1 MINCVV
7 YVTLDIGNGVIRNKL
22 IVAVTI
28 MAARLGS
35 FILTLTL
42 GSLLCQVTSG
52 DEKDPND
59 EKTRYILYDVNPGE
73 GFNLRRDVYM
83 RMAVWVR
90 SLNLE
95 TGTRWVLVLPPWSHL
110 YHWQNRVLYQG
121 RHNAIPWK
129 AFFDVEQMNHY
140 VPVMELKT
148 WMKKVGGKLDAVHY
162 LQGYKEGW
170 GEKFEEKFD
179 VRDCLEP
186 ARYKLGSDGK
196 YHGHASFA
204 EVYAEKFQCLSVQ
217 VNIHDRVLQF

>member
-1 MINCVV
+1 
-7 YVTLDIGNGVIRNKL
+7 
-22 IVAVTI
+22 
-28 MAARLGS
+28 
-35 FILTLTL
+35 
-42 GSLLCQVTSG
+42 
-52 DEKDPND
+52 
-59 EKTRYILYDVNPGE
+59 
-73 GFNLRRDVYM
+73 
-83 RMAVWVR
+83 
-90 SLNLE
+90 
-95 TGTRWVLVLPPWSHL
+95 
-110 YHWQNRVLYQG
+110 
-121 RHNAIPWK
+121 
-129 AFFDVEQMNHY
+129 MNHY

-217 VNIHDRVLQF
+217 VNIHDRVLQFGLSEEYPVNLERTFKDV